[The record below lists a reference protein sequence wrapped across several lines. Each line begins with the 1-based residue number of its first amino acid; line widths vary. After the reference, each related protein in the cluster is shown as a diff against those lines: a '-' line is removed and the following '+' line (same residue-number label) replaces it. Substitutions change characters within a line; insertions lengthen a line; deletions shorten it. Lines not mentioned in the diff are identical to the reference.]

1 MGIKQLYKD
10 NLRKS
15 LNEYGDVSVMNLN
28 SKTARRTGAYL
39 TCLDQENLSMN
50 HFGFRC
56 LLSATATSQILVK
69 YRKLFLKR
77 IFRYLKTDE
86 GLLYHILVL
95 RMGLY

>member
-1 MGIKQLYKD
+1 MRLIRVSPVV
-10 NLRKS
+10 NLK
-15 LNEYGDVSVMNLN
+15 
-28 SKTARRTGAYL
+28 SKTARRTDAYL
-39 TCLDQENLSMN
+39 TCLDQKNWSVN
-50 HFGFRC
+50 YFGFRC
-56 LLSATATSQILVK
+56 LLSATATPQILVK